1 MSCIFKWV
9 QCSDLHFQSK
19 SLTQAN
25 FNSSELKRKLPEFL
39 ASTVSNAN
47 ALILTG
53 DYRFAPAG
61 EKSPEDVAAFIEKL
75 AEALKLEASSI
86 YLVPG
91 NHDLDRGKIRNDVI
105 RALRDD
111 YRDTQ
116 GNFGSERVNMLNEG
130 FSFFNELKRLVHKSA
145 ASVPVMPEDN
155 PHYVVPLET
164 CNLLLINT
172 AITAGMEK
180 SGKVEDTG
188 KLLLGSQYLSAAL
201 QEITNKKPTIMVGHH
216 GFQFLHPDEQKTCGR
231 FLQENGV
238 HLYLCGHTHR
248 LWSSPFGDN
257 GKELSVGCM
266 SQTNQLVDAG
276 FAVGELSSDGTV
288 SVKCY
293 KWDIDHQNW
302 YEYQP
307 EKHEWLKLYPD
318 MENKNARE
326 TIELG
331 SASVS
336 PAEHGPIQKSN
347 PFSLKGYYLIG
358 GRGIDGIKY
367 IWEKKGHCVE
377 SLAFNRQLKDS
388 TDPKVSCISAYTCS
402 VGYGCQLKPRN
413 QQCIF
418 CDTGSIPFYGDVSAE
433 DIALQNIFMAEY
445 DSDCK
450 SFPQVRENAREFA
463 FMGQGEPGLCYPSV
477 RRAILLTDHA
487 MEQIKQKVHRYI
499 ISTCGICDFM
509 SALINDI
516 KSGVFKNKV
525 TVHFSLHE
533 IDEKRSRLMPINTD
547 YPYMRFL
554 RECEKLYAVTGEKI
568 GVGILMF
575 DRYRLERGNCETD
588 EFSLTSERLEEILNT
603 LNKKVFRIDLC
614 DVNRTSCGKNQ
625 RSFSNERA
633 NALLELVEKA
643 GFEGKLF
650 SSFGD
655 NEKSG
660 CGMLTSSLDGL
671 SPPGDATITHF
682 NRALDLLNDAI
693 TALDS

>member
-9 QCSDLHFQSK
+9 QCSDLHFQCQSP
-19 SLTQAN
+19 TQAT
-25 FNSSELKRKLPEFL
+25 FNSSELKRKLPDFL
-39 ASTVSNAN
+39 ASTVSGAD

-53 DYRFAPAG
+53 DYRFAPDG
-61 EKSPEDVAAFIEKL
+61 KKSAEDVALFIEKL
-75 AEALKLEASSI
+75 AKSLKIGVSNV

-91 NHDLDRGKIRNDVI
+91 NHDLDRDDVRSDVI
-105 RALRDD
+105 HGLRAN
-111 YRDTQ
+111 YQ
-116 GNFGSERVNMLNEG
+116 GMQGIFNPGRVQILTNS
-130 FSFFNELKRLVHKSA
+130 FPFFNELRKLVYKCDA
-145 ASVPVMPEDN
+145 NAPVMSENN

-172 AITAGMEK
+172 AITAGMVDDG
-180 SGKVEDTG
+180 SVNDDGN
-188 KLLLGSQYLSAAL
+188 LLLGSQYLSEAL
-201 QEITNKKPTIMVGHH
+201 HSISNKKPTIMVGHH
-216 GFQFLHPDEQKTCGR
+216 GFQFLQPDEQKTCSR
-231 FLQENGV
+231 LLQDNGV
-238 HLYLCGHTHR
+238 YLYLCGHTHC
-248 LWSSPFGDN
+248 LWCNPFGDN

-266 SQTNQLVDAG
+266 SQKDQSVDAG
-276 FAVGELSSDGTV
+276 FFVGELYSDGTV

-293 KWDIDHQNW
+293 KWDIAHQNW
-302 YEYQP
+302 YGYQP
-307 EKHEWLKLYPD
+307 ENHEWPKLYPS
-318 MENKNARE
+318 EESEA
-326 TIELG
+326 
-331 SASVS
+331 ASEAAVIKPASES
-336 PAEHGPIQKSN
+336 PTKLRPVKKSN
-347 PFSLKGYYLIG
+347 PFSLKGYYLLG

-367 IWEKKGHCVE
+367 IWEKNGHYVE
-377 SLAFNRQLKDS
+377 SLAFNRRLKDS
-388 TDPKVSCISAYTCS
+388 FDPEVSCISAYTCS

-413 QQCIF
+413 QQCVF

-450 SFPQVRENAREFA
+450 SFPKVGKNAREFA

-477 RRAILLTDHA
+477 RRAIQLTDHA
-487 MEQIKQKVHRYI
+487 MEQIEQNVYRYI

-525 TVHFSLHE
+525 AVHFSLHE
-533 IDEKRSRLMPINTD
+533 IDEKRRRLMPIDTD
-547 YPYMRFL
+547 YPYKRFL

-575 DRYRLERGNCETD
+575 DQYRLERGSCENA
-588 EFSLTSERLEEILNT
+588 EFSLTGEHLEEILSV
-603 LNKKVFRIDLC
+603 LDKEVFRIDLC

-633 NALLELVEKA
+633 NALLELVEKS

-660 CGMLTSSLDGL
+660 CGMLTSSLDAISL
-671 SPPGDATITHF
+671 PGDTTIDHF

-693 TALDS
+693 TVIDS